1 MVYCFESCKLI
12 ICMPTVYIKQL
23 KHYTQKGGIR
33 AIGDGNYTVKC
44 VNYHL
49 KNIALI
55 NLLTLHT
62 HFKYV
67 LTNFVAIYTCSNFS
81 CQRAA
86 VVSL

>member
-23 KHYTQKGGIR
+23 KHYTQGGIR
-33 AIGDGNYTVKC
+33 GSEEGNYMVKC
-44 VNYHL
+44 INYHL
-49 KNIALI
+49 KNMSLI

-67 LTNFVAIYTCSNFS
+67 LTNFVTYIYVHF
-81 CQRAA
+81 
-86 VVSL
+86 